1 MRIELA
7 DLTDLTDTEVKRM
20 AIAADQLAGEGGRA
34 SSFWRTLSLALV
46 RAQRGRRAAA
56 DDIEDLVDCD
66 VVGAL
71 VGPDDDPVGDAL
83 AALRRGPY
91 EAGVGQ

>member
-20 AIAADQLAGEGGRA
+20 AIAADQMAGQGGRA
-34 SSFWRTLSLALV
+34 SSFWRTFSLALV
-46 RAQRGRRAAA
+46 QAQRWRRATAEELEDMA
-56 DDIEDLVDCD
+56 DGDP
-66 VVGAL
+66 VGSL
-71 VGPDDDPVGDAL
+71 VGPNDDPVGDAL